1 MIWDFLKSLL
11 IRENVSDRSDIYHE
25 IKRTIMY
32 YGRVNAAFLIQ
43 KYDVNLKELATFIH
57 RNEDVEMHDE
67 KGSTMLTIRPM
78 TPPCIDDVN
87 P

>member
-1 MIWDFLKSLL
+1 M
-11 IRENVSDRSDIYHE
+11 YH
-25 IKRTIMY
+25 
-32 YGRVNAAFLIQ
+32 GRVKAAFLIQ

-67 KGSTMLTIRPM
+67 KGSIILTIRPI